1 MTLTLRYMR
10 NSDVP
15 RVMEIE
21 TASFT
26 PSWGEHS
33 FHFEIDQSRVSYML
47 VLTETTMRP
56 SQGLRRWLDTLRG
69 IADPQE
75 TGEQIVAF
83 GGLWHIE
90 EEGHI
95 STIASHPQHRG
106 KHYGEIALAAMVQ
119 QAIRLKAQY
128 VVLEVRVSNTVAQNL
143 YHKYGFKIMTTKRG
157 YYQNNKEDAY
167 DMRLH
172 FDEPGVLE
180 QQARLYADLKA
191 CVPFIDLYTRTPHPR
206 LER

>member
-15 RVMEIE
+15 QVLEIE

-33 FHFEIDQSRVSYML
+33 FHFEIEQSRVSYML
-47 VLTETTMRP
+47 VLTETAP
-56 SQGLRRWLDTLRG
+56 APPQGLRRLLDSLRRL
-69 IADPQE
+69 ADPQE
-75 TGEQIVAF
+75 TGEHVLAF

-90 EEGHI
+90 DEGHV
-95 STIASHPQHRG
+95 STIASHPLHRG
-106 KHYGEIALAAMVQ
+106 HHYGEIALAAMVQ
-119 QAIRLKAQY
+119 QAIRLGAKY

-143 YHKYGFKIMTTKRG
+143 YHKYGFKIMATKRG

-167 DMRLH
+167 DMRIH
-172 FDEPGVLE
+172 FDEPGALE
-180 QQARLYADLKA
+180 QQARLYADLQA
-191 CVPFIDLYTRTPHPR
+191 RIPFVDLYTHTAHPR
-206 LER
+206 LDR

>member
-1 MTLTLRYMR
+1 MSLTLRYMR

-15 RVMEIE
+15 RVMDIE

-33 FHFEIDQSRVSYML
+33 FHFEIEQSRVSYML
-47 VLTETTMRP
+47 VVTETLQRP
-56 SQGLRRWLDTLRG
+56 TQGLRRWWDSMRG
-69 IADPQE
+69 VADSQE
-75 TGEQIVAF
+75 EGEHVVSF

-90 EEGHI
+90 DEGHI

-106 KHYGEIALAAMVQ
+106 RHFGEIALAGMVQ
-119 QAIRLKAQY
+119 QAMRRRAKY
-128 VVLEVRVSNTVAQNL
+128 MVLEVRVSNTVAQKL
-143 YHKYGFKIMTTKRG
+143 YLKYGFQVTAVKRA

-167 DMRLH
+167 DMRLY
-172 FDEPGVLE
+172 FGDTGMLE
-180 QQARLYADLKA
+180 KQAQLYADLQA
-191 CVPFIDLYTRTPHPR
+191 RVPFVDLYTHTPHPR

>member
-1 MTLTLRYMR
+1 MSLTLRYMR

-15 RVMEIE
+15 RVMDIE

-33 FHFEIDQSRVSYML
+33 FHFEIEQSRVSYML
-47 VLTETTMRP
+47 VVTETLQRP
-56 SQGLRRWLDTLRG
+56 TQGLRRWWDSMRG
-69 IADPQE
+69 VADSQE
-75 TGEQIVAF
+75 EGEHVVSF

-90 EEGHI
+90 DEGHI

-119 QAIRLKAQY
+119 QAIRLGAHY

-143 YHKYGFKIMTTKRG
+143 YHKYGFKTMTTKRG

-172 FDEPGVLE
+172 FDEPGALD

-191 CVPFIDLYTRTPHPR
+191 KIPFIDLYSCRPHPR